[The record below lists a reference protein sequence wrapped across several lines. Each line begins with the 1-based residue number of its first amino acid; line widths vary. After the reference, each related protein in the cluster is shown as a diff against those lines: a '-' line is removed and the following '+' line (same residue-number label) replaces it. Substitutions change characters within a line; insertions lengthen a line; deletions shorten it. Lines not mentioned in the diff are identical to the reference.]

1 MELDEKRF
9 KELMHRQRDLI
20 WRVCSSYRLS
30 AAWTTED
37 AFHEVLCDL
46 WRGFGTFDRR
56 SSESTWVYRV
66 AVNTMNSLARK
77 MGNRAE
83 SERPA
88 SWIVGPSQ
96 SDAGEA
102 NKPTAPPLDGH
113 DHVYRD
119 DDYRDLVELIEAT
132 PEPDR
137 TIIKA
142 HVQGYGYK
150 EISKITGLSI
160 AAVSMRLTRALR
172 KLRKLYNQK

>member
-9 KELMHRQRDLI
+9 KDLIHRQRDLI
-20 WRVCSSYRLS
+20 WRVCSSYKLS

-83 SERPA
+83 S
-88 SWIVGPSQ
+88 
-96 SDAGEA
+96 
-102 NKPTAPPLDGH
+102 
-113 DHVYRD
+113 
-119 DDYRDLVELIEAT
+119 YRDLVELIEAT

-142 HVQGYGYK
+142 HAQGYGYK
-150 EISKITGLSI
+150 EIAEITGLSI

>member
-9 KELMHRQRDLI
+9 KELVHRQRYLI
-20 WRVCSSYRLS
+20 WRVCSSYRLG

-46 WRGFGTFDRR
+46 WRGFGSFDRR
-56 SSESTWVYRV
+56 SNESTWVYRV
-66 AVNTMNSLARK
+66 ALNTMNSLARK
-77 MGNRAE
+77 MGN
-83 SERPA
+83 
-88 SWIVGPSQ
+88 Q
-96 SDAGEA
+96 
-102 NKPTAPPLDGH
+102 PTAPQPEGH
-113 DHVYRD
+113 DPSYRN

-137 TIIKA
+137 TIIKT

-150 EISKITGLSI
+150 EIAEITGLSI

-172 KLRKLYNQK
+172 KIRKMYGES

>member
-9 KELMHRQRDLI
+9 KELVHRQRDLI
-20 WRVCSSYRLS
+20 WRVCSSYRLG

-56 SSESTWVYRV
+56 SNESTWVYRI
-66 AVNTMNSLARK
+66 ATNTMNSLARK
-77 MGNRAE
+77 KGN
-83 SERPA
+83 
-88 SWIVGPSQ
+88 Q
-96 SDAGEA
+96 
-102 NKPTAPPLDGH
+102 PTAPPPEGH
-113 DHVYRD
+113 DPGYRD

-137 TIIKA
+137 TIIQA
-142 HVQGYGYK
+142 HSQGYGYK
-150 EISKITGLSI
+150 EIAEITGLSI

-172 KLRKLYNQK
+172 KLRKMYGES

>member
-1 MELDEKRF
+1 MELDEKTF
-9 KELMHRQRDLI
+9 KDLIHRQRDVI
-20 WRVCSSYRLS
+20 WQVCSSYRLS
-30 AAWTTED
+30 AAWMTDD

-46 WRGFGTFDRR
+46 WRGYATFDRR

-77 MGNRAE
+77 MGNR
-83 SERPA
+83 
-88 SWIVGPSQ
+88 
-96 SDAGEA
+96 
-102 NKPTAPPLDGH
+102 PTAPPQEGH
-113 DHVYRD
+113 DPGFRD
-119 DDYRDLVELIEAT
+119 DDYRDLVELIDAT

-142 HVQGYGYK
+142 HAQGYSYK
-150 EISKITGLSI
+150 EMAQITGLSI

>member
-9 KELMHRQRDLI
+9 KDLIHRQRDLI
-20 WRVCSSYRLS
+20 WRVCSSYKLS

-46 WRGFGTFDRR
+46 WRGFGTFNRR
-56 SSESTWVYRV
+56 SSESTWVYRI
-66 AVNTMNSLARK
+66 ATNTMNSLARK
-77 MGNRAE
+77 KGN
-83 SERPA
+83 
-88 SWIVGPSQ
+88 Q
-96 SDAGEA
+96 
-102 NKPTAPPLDGH
+102 PTAPPPEGH
-113 DHVYRD
+113 GPVYRD

-142 HVQGYGYK
+142 HAQGYGYK
-150 EISKITGLSI
+150 EIAEITGLSI

-172 KLRKLYNQK
+172 KLRKMYGES